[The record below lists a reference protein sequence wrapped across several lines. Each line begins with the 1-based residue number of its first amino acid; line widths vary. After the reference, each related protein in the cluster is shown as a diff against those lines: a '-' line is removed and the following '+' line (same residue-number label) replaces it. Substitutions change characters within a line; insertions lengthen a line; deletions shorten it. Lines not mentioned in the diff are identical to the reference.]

1 VTAYDSTAEGYHFGK
16 YSQNKS
22 LVYPHSSV
30 RADLDE
36 VMVVPNPYVNNDYM
50 AAWNL
55 EPDETDP
62 TGEKVCFLN
71 LPRDSV
77 VRIYSLGG
85 ELVETLYPVAD
96 QTGGD
101 ACWDLISKNDQIVTS
116 GVYLYHVDSPVGE
129 TIGKFVIIK

>member
-1 VTAYDSTAEGYHFGK
+1 VKNE
-16 YSQNKS
+16 
-22 LVYPHSSV
+22 
-30 RADLDE
+30 
-36 VMVVPNPYVNNDYM
+36 YM

-55 EPDETDP
+55 QPDETDP
-62 TGEKVCFLN
+62 TGEKICFLN
-71 LPRDSV
+71 LPRDAV

-85 ELVETLYPVAD
+85 ELVETLYPDAE

-129 TIGKFVIIK
+129 TVGKFVIIK